1 MGSHSLFPAFLRST
15 ALLREPFAGYLASL
29 PTPPLALVSDFFL
42 GFTQRVAGDAG
53 VFRVTFHGMSAFSL
67 AFCFSLATR
76 PPPAESI
83 QDGAPFRV
91 PGFPESITLTVD
103 EVPVTVTRFLFD
115 DLESFYLSAP
125 G

>member
-1 MGSHSLFPAFLRST
+1 MGSHSLFPAFLHAT
-15 ALLREPFAGYLASL
+15 TLLRDPFVGNLASL
-29 PTPPLALVSDFFL
+29 LAPLLALL
-42 GFTQRVAGDAG
+42 
-53 VFRVTFHGMSAFSL
+53 SAFSL
-67 AFCFSLATR
+67 ALCFSLVTCR

>member
-1 MGSHSLFPAFLRST
+1 MRCTASRHTSASWRSRSPATRSHSLFPAFLHAT
-15 ALLREPFAGYLASL
+15 TLLRDPFAGNLASL
-29 PTPPLALVSDFFL
+29 LAPLLALL
-42 GFTQRVAGDAG
+42 
-53 VFRVTFHGMSAFSL
+53 SAFSL
-67 AFCFSLATR
+67 ALYFSLATYR

-91 PGFPESITLTVD
+91 PGFSESIALTMD
-103 EVPVTVTRFLFD
+103 EVSVTRFLFD

>member
-1 MGSHSLFPAFLRST
+1 MGSHSLFPAFLHAT
-15 ALLREPFAGYLASL
+15 LLLRDPFAGNLASL
-29 PTPPLALVSDFFL
+29 LAPLLALL
-42 GFTQRVAGDAG
+42 
-53 VFRVTFHGMSAFSL
+53 SAFSL
-67 AFCFSLATR
+67 ALCFSLVTCR

-103 EVPVTVTRFLFD
+103 EVPVTVTQFLFD